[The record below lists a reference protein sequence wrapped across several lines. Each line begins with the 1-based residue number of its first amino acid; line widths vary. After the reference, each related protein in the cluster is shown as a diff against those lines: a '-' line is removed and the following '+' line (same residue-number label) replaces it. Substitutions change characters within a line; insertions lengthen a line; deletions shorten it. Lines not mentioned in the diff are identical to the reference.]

1 MMHSPRPA
9 LPLIAQLLPLLSL
22 TYLFFGVEA
31 SATELDYYRDVYPFL
46 ASNCVPCHNK
56 KTTKSGLNLE
66 SVENARKGGESG
78 AGLVPGRGG
87 ESPVFQ
93 WAAHQGESEMPPK
106 NNKSGAVALTSVELE
121 LLKTWIDQGAKAS
134 TKTASR
140 VALHALPTTVQP
152 IYSVAITNDGR
163 YAACG
168 RAGHLFL
175 YDLATRQFISRISDP
190 SAKDASAHSDLIQ
203 SVHFSPDG
211 ERLASGGFREVK
223 IWRKQKVEGTV
234 SKLEAAIATV
244 STLSPDGR
252 LLVVADL
259 RSGVRVLDTKTGTI
273 LRTLADVPATAPS
286 ILSVSPN
293 GTSLAMCG
301 ADGSLQ
307 VRPLSEDGL
316 SADFLGPSGIRTL
329 AWARNGKT
337 LFTGGDDKLVR
348 VYSVTETYG
357 GKQLIAVSAPLVS
370 ILATPS
376 PDQIV
381 IASEEG
387 SVRIFSIK
395 EAKVLREIK
404 TVSPVSCAISPDGML
419 LAVVSSDGVV
429 RLFDVATG
437 KPGLELRGDSTT
449 SASLARVDWEAARA
463 ALDVAYHTALSA
475 KMDAAD
481 KSLDTFAKK
490 ATDAIATA
498 KKELPEK
505 QKALAPALKA
515 REDAEKAANAAESA
529 IASAPYGKPDAALQA
544 KGKEA
549 TTKLATAVMA
559 ANSAASAVSAADNHI
574 KDGEEQLQHIAENK
588 KKNAA
593 TRGESIAALDVAKK
607 VQADAIALGATL
619 KQEVAKFSTRAL
631 AVAFSE
637 TGHSV
642 AAVFADGKK
651 QVWATSSG
659 APLELLSAG
668 GTLGVA
674 SLRATGGGAFCSVGS
689 DGSVFQTSSSVTWKL
704 ERVLGGQGSD
714 SPLVDRVSAVRFS
727 PDGKMLAVA
736 SGEPS
741 RSGDLL
747 LWEIESGKLLQ
758 TWKDRHEDTVLSL
771 DFSPDGKWLASG
783 GADKLARVTDV
794 STGKHVFLLEAHT
807 HHVLGV
813 AFRADVRVL
822 ATSGGD
828 GVVNTWD
835 LLSGE
840 RLKKILGWTKEVTA
854 LQYMGAS
861 QKLVTSSAENLVR
874 IVSDDGTEVRAIAKL
889 PDFMQS
895 AASASSGALIV
906 GGGEDGA
913 LRLWDGASG
922 TELAVFG
929 ASR

>member
-1 MMHSPRPA
+1 MMQSPRPTR
-9 LPLIAQLLPLLSL
+9 PLFAQFLPLLAL
-22 TYLFFGVEA
+22 TLPFFCA
-31 SATELDYYRDVYPFL
+31 QISAADLDYYRDVYPFL

-66 SVENARKGGESG
+66 SVESAKKGGESG
-78 AGLVPGRGG
+78 AGLVPGKGG

-106 NNKSGAVALTSVELE
+106 NNKSGAVALTAVELE

-140 VALHALPTTVQP
+140 VALRGLPTTVQP

-190 SAKDASAHSDLIQ
+190 SAKDASAHRDLIQ

-223 IWRKQKVEGTV
+223 IWRKEKVEGTV
-234 SKLEAAIATV
+234 SKLEAATATV

-252 LLVVADL
+252 RFVVADL
-259 RSGVRVLDTKTGTI
+259 RLGVRVLDTKSGAV
-273 LRTLADVPATAPS
+273 LRTLTEAPAAAPR
-286 ILSVSPN
+286 ILSVSPS

-301 ADGSLQ
+301 EDGSLQ
-307 VRPLSEDGL
+307 VRPLSEEGL
-316 SADFLGPSGIRTL
+316 SADFSGHPGTRAL
-329 AWARNGKT
+329 SWAQDGRT

-348 VYSVTETYG
+348 VYSVMETNG
-357 GKQLIAVSAPLVS
+357 GKEVVAAGAPVVS
-370 ILATPS
+370 IFPTSS

-381 IASEEG
+381 IASEDG
-387 SVRIFSIK
+387 FLRVFSLK

-404 TVSPVSCAISPDGML
+404 TASPVSCAISADGSV
-419 LAVVSSDGVV
+419 LAVASSDGVV
-429 RLFDVATG
+429 RLFAVATG

-449 SASLARVDWEAARA
+449 SASLARVEWEAARA
-463 ALDVAYHTALSA
+463 ALDVAYHTALIA
-475 KMDAAD
+475 KLDAAD
-481 KSLDTFAKK
+481 KSLDTFTKK
-490 ATDAIATA
+490 ANDAIATA
-498 KKELPEK
+498 KKELPDK

-515 REDAEKAANAAESA
+515 RDDAEKAANAAEAA
-529 IASAPYGKPDAALQA
+529 IASAPDGKPDAALQA

-559 ANSAASAVSAADNHI
+559 ANSAASAVSAAENHI

-593 TRGESIAALDVAKK
+593 TRGESNAALEFAKK

-619 KQEVAKFSTRAL
+619 KQEVAKTARRAL

-637 TGHSV
+637 TGHAV
-642 AAVFADGKK
+642 AAVFSDGKQ

-668 GTLGVA
+668 GSLATA
-674 SLRATGGGAFCSVGS
+674 SLKATGGVGFCAVGS
-689 DGSVFQTSSSVTWKL
+689 DGSIFQTSSLVTWKL
-704 ERVLGGQGSD
+704 ERVLGGESSN
-714 SPLVDRVSAVRFS
+714 SPFVDRVSAVRFS
-727 PDGKMLAVA
+727 PDSKMLAVG

-741 RSGDLL
+741 RSGDIL
-747 LWEIESGKLLQ
+747 LWEIESGKLLE

-794 STGKHVFLLEAHT
+794 STGKQIYLLEAHT
-807 HHVLGV
+807 HHVMGV
-813 AFRADVRVL
+813 AFRADTRVL

-840 RLKKILGWTKEVTA
+840 RLKKIIGWNKEVTA
-854 LQYMGAS
+854 LQFLGSS
-861 QKLVTSSAENLVR
+861 QKIVTSSAENLVR
-874 IVSDDGTEVRAIAKL
+874 IVSDDGTEVRAIARL

-895 AASASSGALIV
+895 AASASSGALII
-906 GGGEDGA
+906 GGGEDSA

-922 TELAVFG
+922 TELAVF
-929 ASR
+929 ASP